1 MATMMPRFLLLT
13 LLLLGTISVSVAFQ
27 TVPKHNAIYE
37 YRTQLSAS
45 NNAQNDGGMN
55 RRKALTTATT
65 VVATSLIGASAANAD
80 MMQLSAQSTALPA
93 GLLESRVLD
102 NVLSPPPYGMEGTDV
117 FYPAYVYYYRRI
129 IRAG

>member
-1 MATMMPRFLLLT
+1 MPRFLLLT
-13 LLLLGTISVSVAFQ
+13 LLLLSTVSVSVAFQ
-27 TVPKHNAIYE
+27 AVPKHNAIYE